1 MQLGEQDP
9 VQLLEDSSLLPAV
22 QAPPAGLSGAETQ
35 FQRQELPG
43 DVLVQDVENA
53 LQTQPVR
60 HRSRPW

>member
-9 VQLLEDSSLLPAV
+9 VQLLKDSSLLPAV
-22 QAPPAGLSGAETQ
+22 QTPPAGLPGAEPQ

-60 HRSRPW
+60 HRSRPR

>member
-1 MQLGEQDP
+1 MNPRVHTPGDASP
-9 VQLLEDSSLLPAV
+9 
-22 QAPPAGLSGAETQ
+22 Q

-60 HRSRPW
+60 YWSRPR